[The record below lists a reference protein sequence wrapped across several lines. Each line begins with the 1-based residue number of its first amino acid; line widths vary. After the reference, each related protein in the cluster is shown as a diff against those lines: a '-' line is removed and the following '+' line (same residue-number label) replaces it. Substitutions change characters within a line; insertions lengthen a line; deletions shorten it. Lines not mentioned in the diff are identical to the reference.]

1 MMTSDCVKS
10 KRNSEWQLPPEV
22 EAVLRA
28 SKNLKPCKPK
38 YGRIPYD
45 QFLEQVRKDRCVQ
58 RRDFFLQPDKEQR
71 MMAFLREHK
80 N

>member
-1 MMTSDCVKS
+1 MKS

-22 EAVLRA
+22 EAVLRP
-28 SKNLKPCKPK
+28 SPNLNPCKRKFARLPFDK
-38 YGRIPYD
+38 
-45 QFLEQVRKDRCVQ
+45 FLEHVRKDRCTQ
-58 RRDFFLQPDKEQR
+58 CRDFLLQLDKEQN